1 MNIVVPGAMSV
12 MKWIEQEVAR
22 AIKAGADEIHWT
34 TPSGFTV
41 KQRLMKKETK
51 IIKTQLMGRCM
62 IHVSGAE
69 KGPDPVSYTHL
80 TLPTILLV

>member
-1 MNIVVPGAMSV
+1 MRIGCTSAMNVVVPGAMSV

-34 TPSGFTV
+34 TPSGFNV

-51 IIKTQLMGRCM
+51 IIKTQLMGRCRY
-62 IHVSGAE
+62 ISPELRKA
-69 KGPDPVSYTHL
+69 
-80 TLPTILLV
+80 